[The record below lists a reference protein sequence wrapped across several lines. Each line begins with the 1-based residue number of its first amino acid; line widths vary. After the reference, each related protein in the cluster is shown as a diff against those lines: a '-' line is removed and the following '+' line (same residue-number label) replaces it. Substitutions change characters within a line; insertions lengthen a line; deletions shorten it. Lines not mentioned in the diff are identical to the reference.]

1 MMGFLDTVLA
11 PFYWLVSGLMVL
23 LHKGVSLVFDENS
36 GTTWILV
43 IILMTVVVRA
53 PLLPLYVR
61 QVKSMRAT
69 TSIQDQL
76 TAIREKYKDDR
87 DRQSRETMKLYEE
100 NGISPY
106 ASCLP
111 MLLQMP
117 IFMGLFWVMSSIA
130 RATSDSDVK
139 GYWLQQ
145 NPDMRESLQN
155 ATLFG
160 VRLSNTFLPASPF
173 GSTQILALLLIVV
186 MTGVLFAQ
194 QLYSMNRNMPPS
206 VLEGPMGKQ
215 QKWMLYLFPGM
226 YAIGGISIPIAVL
239 FYWCCSNI
247 WTGVQ
252 QYVMVRNH
260 PTPNT
265 PAYVDWEDRMIA
277 KGLDPR
283 ELERERLEKA
293 REKNKGSVAAKAAR
307 MQREAEAQ
315 AQADRAIATT
325 SDASATVVRTNSNG
339 QQVVVRQQPARQ
351 SRQSRAKRK
360 K

>member
-1 MMGFLDTVLA
+1 MMGFLDTILA

-23 LHKGVSLVFDENS
+23 LHNGVSLIFDKNS
-36 GTTWILV
+36 GVTWVLV
-43 IILMTVVVRA
+43 IILMTVVVRGA
-53 PLLPLYVR
+53 SLPLYVK

-69 TSIQDQL
+69 TAIQGEL
-76 TAIREKYKDDR
+76 TAIRQKYKDDR
-87 DRQSRETMKLYEE
+87 DRQSRETMRLYEE
-100 NGISPY
+100 NGVSPY

-111 MLLQMP
+111 LIVQMP
-117 IFMGLFWVMSSIA
+117 VFMGLFWVMSSIA
-130 RATSDSDVK
+130 RAETIADVK

-145 NPDMRESLQN
+145 RPDLMESLQN

-160 VRLSNTFLPASPF
+160 ARFSSTFLPPSPF
-173 GSTQILALLLIVV
+173 GVTQVLALVLIVV

-194 QLYSMNRNMPPS
+194 QLYSMQRNMPPS

-215 QKWMLYLFPGM
+215 QKWMMYLFPGM
-226 YAIGGISIPIAVL
+226 YAIGGVSIPIAVL

-252 QYVMVRNH
+252 QYIMVRKY

-283 ELERERLEKA
+283 ELERDRLEKA
-293 REKNKGSVAAKAAR
+293 REKNKGSLAAKAAQL
-307 MQREAEAQ
+307 QREQEEQ
-315 AQADRAIATT
+315 AQAARKVSPNAETSTT
-325 SDASATVVRTNSNG
+325 VIRTNSSG
-339 QQVVVRQQPARQ
+339 QQVVVRQQP
-351 SRQSRAKRK
+351 SRKARAKRK

>member
-1 MMGFLDTVLA
+1 MMGILDTVLA

-23 LHKGVSLVFDENS
+23 LHDGVALVMDGKS
-36 GTTWILV
+36 GATWILV
-43 IILMTVVVRA
+43 IVLMTVVVRGA
-53 PLLPLYVR
+53 LLPLYVK

-69 TSIQDQL
+69 TAIQGEL
-76 TAIREKYKDDR
+76 TEVRNKYKDDK

-100 NGISPY
+100 NGVSPY

-111 MLLQMP
+111 TLAQMP

-130 RATSDSDVK
+130 RATTIDEVK

-145 NPDMRESLQN
+145 RPDLMESLQN

-160 VRLSNTFLPASPF
+160 SRLASTFMPPSPF
-173 GSTQILALLLIVV
+173 GSTQILALVLIIV

-194 QLYSMNRNMPPS
+194 QLYSMRRNMPPS
-206 VLEGPMGKQ
+206 VLEGPMGSQ
-215 QKWMLYLFPGM
+215 QKWMMYLFPAM
-226 YAIGGISIPIAVL
+226 YAIGGVSIPIAVL
-239 FYWCCSNI
+239 FYWACSNI

-252 QYVMVRNH
+252 QYIMVQKY

-265 PAYVDWEDRMIA
+265 PAYFDWEDRMIA

-283 ELERERLEKA
+283 EIERETREKN
-293 REKNKGSVAAKAAR
+293 REKNKGSMAAKAAR
-307 MQREAEAQ
+307 MQREAEDQ
-315 AQADRAIATT
+315 AQAARAIASTGE
-325 SDASATVVRTNSNG
+325 ASATVVRTNANG
-339 QQVVVRQQPARQ
+339 QRVVVRAQPA
-351 SRQSRAKRK
+351 RQSRAKRK